1 MQIIISRNLNNA
13 VFPSCQPFCG
23 MATDKEV
30 IRKLILCVV
39 L

>member
-1 MQIIISRNLNNA
+1 MQILTRRTLNCA

-30 IRKLILCVV
+30 IHMLILYVV